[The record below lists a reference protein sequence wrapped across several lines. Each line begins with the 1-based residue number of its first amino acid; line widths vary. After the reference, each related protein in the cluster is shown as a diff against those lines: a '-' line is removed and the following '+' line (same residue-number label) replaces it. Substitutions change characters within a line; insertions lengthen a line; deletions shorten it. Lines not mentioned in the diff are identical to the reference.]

1 MNTPNDESI
10 NYNLISEEE
19 ITDERIIELT
29 IITIENII
37 RNEDT
42 NVIIS
47 VEHNSNILGESN
59 PIKIEAGI
67 KEPPPVYDVNFSIQ
81 IPVFISDRNAID
93 RLVSTPFLITV
104 SSVNKDENVT
114 PTVVDTART
123 KKSRIPSKKDFKL
136 KIIGLCNVD
145 LMPIL
150 LGEDLFMEKLIL
162 ETAQFTFDGNAVS
175 WPNLPCLT
183 IKIKQE
189 QKPFFPSDLEFNF
202 LNITIE
208 SIFNPLSS
216 FTDNMDYKAGTI
228 LYGEQEDP
236 EAIIHGDGK
245 LIHDRDIEKSKCW
258 KSLSHLTSRARLSKY
273 KLACNY
279 NDVKNTLAE
288 ELKLQNIV
296 EKDVPRIQWNTMS
309 RHILQNDDIKKLQ
322 RQIFKYK
329 YWPFQFM
336 VTETQNNKVKVKFGE
351 MSKVYQCYVDLS
363 ELLFPGQRKTRIASQ
378 LHTFNATDL
387 MENTGFEKNI
397 FLIDTEMKEP
407 KEKDKRGKAST
418 KNTSVITEIE
428 ILASEPVVTE
438 NNEPVFVIIE
448 IEIYRPLVACR
459 LAKDFSNL
467 IHQLTTPT
475 DKKPYYPYSADL
487 TKDQYTKC
495 IETLMR
501 TMTESYRDFCQET
514 DKESFPSYEENIQ
527 DEHLKFCY
535 VPDELTCFIQY
546 LYKTGAYL
554 SMYNALKTK
563 VILLLD
569 HKFKLPSYT
578 LNFYEEQNFIVNAYT
593 YLVELMHTIVNKTI
607 EVNFWSDSRSIVS
620 DLKRFYFYAD
630 EAYELGYIEEARK
643 YYTTIIDKEKND
655 PTTWTNYAVFLLTIG
670 DIERA
675 EECCQ
680 EAIILNNRHK
690 IALLVYAAILMEK
703 RLFREAEIFFRSI
716 TDFYPLFAEGW
727 TILHLFYI
735 RIEYYPGIDIAI
747 RIAKECMEDKNR
759 DTEIDD
765 REPLAWS
772 MIHCPQDNIYM
783 ITTTLLLKF
792 HLYDLAGIALAQ
804 EMSLTG
810 RSTYLLYYMAVQHY
824 LLHRHDDALSH
835 LKEAR
840 CQYGMDYSIGCL
852 MGHCYFQEGDFEEAI
867 KCYEFAN
874 MLFNRPDNIYLLQ
887 LRVGLCYEN
896 KKEYEKAKKVFL
908 NACQTSPTSQSWL
921 HVGISFYELN
931 QLKEAEV
938 ALIEANKIDNCNVDV
953 WGYLCLLNLSLN
965 RYEEFAQCYR
975 QAIKYNLK
983 NEKLLN
989 AIKES
994 MERLNYEVEILQ
1006 VT

>member
-1 MNTPNDESI
+1 MNTPNEESVNFNVI
-10 NYNLISEEE
+10 LEEE
-19 ITDERIIELT
+19 ITERIIELT
-29 IITIENII
+29 IINIENII

-47 VEHNSNILGESN
+47 VEHNSNIFGQSN

-67 KEPPPVYDVNFSIQ
+67 KEPPPIYDVDFSVQ
-81 IPVFISDRNAID
+81 IPLLISDRNSID

-104 SSVNKDENVT
+104 SCVNKDENAT
-114 PTVVDTART
+114 PTILDTTRT
-123 KKSRIPSKKDFKL
+123 KKSRIPAKNDVQSKV
-136 KIIGLCNVD
+136 IGLCNVD

-150 LGEDLFMEKLIL
+150 LGENLFIEKLIL

-175 WPNLPCLT
+175 WPNLPRLT

-189 QKPFFPSDLEFNF
+189 EKPFFPSDLEFNF

-216 FTDNMDYKAGTI
+216 FTDNMDYKAGTF
-228 LYGEQEDP
+228 LYGGHENP
-236 EAIIHGDGK
+236 ETVIYSNGK
-245 LIHDRDIEKSKCW
+245 LIHDRDIEKCKCW
-258 KSLSHLTSRARLSKY
+258 KSLSHLKSRAKLSKY
-273 KLACNY
+273 KLGCNY
-279 NDVKNTLAE
+279 NDVKNTLEE
-288 ELKLQNIV
+288 ELKLENTV
-296 EKDVPRIQWNTMS
+296 ETDVSRIQWNTMS
-309 RHILQNDDIKKLQ
+309 RHMLQKDDIRRLQN
-322 RQIFKYK
+322 QISKYK

-336 VTETQNNKVKVKFGE
+336 VTETQSGNIKAKSAQAPKI
-351 MSKVYQCYVDLS
+351 YQCYVDIS
-363 ELLFPGQRKTRIASQ
+363 ELLFPGQTKTRIASQ
-378 LHTFNATDL
+378 LHTFNAIDL
-387 MENTGFEKNI
+387 MEKTGFEKNI
-397 FLIDTEMKEP
+397 FLDNEMKEP

-418 KNTSVITEIE
+418 KNTSGITEME
-428 ILASEPVVTE
+428 LLMSEPVVTE
-438 NNEPVFVIIE
+438 NNKPVFVIIE
-448 IEIYRPLVACR
+448 IEIYHPLVACR

-467 IHQLTTPT
+467 IHELTTPT

-487 TKDQYTKC
+487 TEDQYTKC
-495 IETLMR
+495 IETLIK
-501 TMTESYRDFCQET
+501 TMTESYRDFCQEI
-514 DKESFPSYEENIQ
+514 DKKSFRSFEENIQ
-527 DEHLKFCY
+527 DDHLQFCY

-546 LYKTGAYL
+546 LHRTGVYL
-554 SMYNALKTK
+554 SMRNALKTK
-563 VILLLD
+563 IILLLD
-569 HKFKLPSYT
+569 QKFKLPSYN
-578 LNFYEEQNFIVNAYT
+578 LDSCKGQNFVVSVYT
-593 YLVELMHTIVNKTI
+593 YLVEFMHTIVNKTI
-607 EVNFWSDSRSIVS
+607 ETNFWNDSSSIVS

-630 EAYELGYIEEARK
+630 EAYELGYNEEARR

-655 PTTWTNYAVFLLTIG
+655 PTTWVRYAIFLLTIG
-670 DIERA
+670 DKERA

-680 EAIILNNRHK
+680 EAILLNNRHK
-690 IALLVYAAILMEK
+690 IALLIYAAILMEK
-703 RLFREAEIFFRSI
+703 RLYREAEIFFRSI
-716 TDFYPLFAEGW
+716 TDFYPRSVEGW
-727 TILHLFYI
+727 AILHLFYI
-735 RIEYYPGIDIAI
+735 RTDYYPDITI
-747 RIAKECMEDKNR
+747 RIAKECMEDKDR

-772 MIHCPQDNIYM
+772 MIHCPRNSVYM
-783 ITTTLLLKF
+783 MTTTFLLKL

-824 LLHRHDDALSH
+824 LLRRYDDALSH
-835 LKEAR
+835 LREAK

-867 KCYEFAN
+867 KYYEFAN

-908 NACQTSPTSQSWL
+908 NACQISPTSQSWL
-921 HVGISFYELN
+921 HAGISFYELN

-965 RYEEFAQCYR
+965 RYEEFAHCYR
-975 QAIKYNLK
+975 QAIKYDLK

-994 MERLNYEVEILQ
+994 MEQLNYKVEILQ
-1006 VT
+1006 